1 MIVTVIFQSTP
12 SAWRETA
19 PSASNKNLTGKF
31 QSTPSAWRETI
42 RLNQDDFTTC
52 ISIHSLR
59 MEGDKAA
66 LIYFVYS
73 TGISIHSLRMEG
85 DAYSTMLFSTIK
97 SFQSTP
103 SAWRETH
110 TAEQYDGQENAFQ
123 STPSAWRETT
133 QNMLRGVC

>member
-59 MEGDKAA
+59 MEGDYKIV
-66 LIYFVYS
+66 LNGTYGIS
-73 TGISIHSLRMEG
+73 ISIHSLRMEG
-85 DAYSTMLFSTIK
+85 DI
-97 SFQSTP
+97 
-103 SAWRETH
+103 
-110 TAEQYDGQENAFQ
+110 
-123 STPSAWRETT
+123 
-133 QNMLRGVC
+133 